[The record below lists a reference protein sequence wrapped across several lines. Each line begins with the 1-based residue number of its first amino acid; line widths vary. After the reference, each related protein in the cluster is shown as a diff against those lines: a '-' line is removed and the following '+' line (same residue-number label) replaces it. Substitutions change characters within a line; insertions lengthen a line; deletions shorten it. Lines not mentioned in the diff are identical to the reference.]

1 MPSRLPFRSFQARH
15 PALPPTFDLS
25 PARQTLRFVTELG
38 AFFDEGV
45 RDLGSAFSID
55 MIGYG
60 PLVVFSDEETVKR
73 ITSARPEDFTHANDI
88 VAFFVGQRSI
98 FLLDGEPHKHAR
110 RRTLSAFAGDRMRR
124 YGEVMKV
131 AADRYIDTLGPDQT
145 ISAMEAG
152 TTMALEI
159 ILVALF
165 GMERGPKYDELDAA
179 IRGFMAG
186 GHSPVASLL
195 SYWLPAAT
203 MRGLILGDRDP
214 ATMARRPMSPL
225 GHLLGKTSAIR
236 AGRRLT
242 ELLLEMVQE
251 RRATLEQASDDGLS
265 HILRT
270 ARDEGHAYDDAAAFD
285 ESLTLLLAGHDT
297 TAITLSRALYRL
309 STAPR
314 VMDALRAELDAEF
327 PDEPLDPARIDSL
340 PYLDAVIN
348 ECLRLDA
355 LARGATRRL
364 LHPMT
369 MGGYDLPAGTM
380 VTGYVYPRQRDAA
393 SWEQPDDFYPEQWL
407 GKRVKPHE
415 FAPFGV
421 GFRRCAGAAFATYEM
436 KILLAQFVR
445 RVDFRVPA
453 GYVLKEGMLGP
464 MIAPVGPVPVEVLR
478 VRPDV
483 GRGETVPRG
492 PGSRVTAPV

>member
-1 MPSRLPFRSFQARH
+1 MLSFHDRH
-15 PALPPTFDLS
+15 PNLPPTLRMS
-25 PARQTLRFVTELG
+25 RVRQTQRFVTDLG
-38 AFFDEGV
+38 AFFEQGV
-45 RDLGSAFSID
+45 RELGDAFSID
-55 MIGYG
+55 IIGYG
-60 PLVVFSDEETVKR
+60 PLVVFSDEESVKR
-73 ITSARPEDFTHANDI
+73 ITAARPEDFTHANDI
-88 VAFFVGQRSI
+88 VAFFVGQSSI

-110 RRTLSAFAGDRMRR
+110 RRTLSAFAGDRMKR
-124 YGEVMKV
+124 YGEVMKR
-131 AADRYIDTLGPDQT
+131 AADRYIDGLGPDQT
-145 ISAMEAG
+145 ISAMDAG

-165 GMERGPKYDELDAA
+165 GMEPGAEYDELDAA

-203 MRGLILGDRDP
+203 IRGLILGDRDP
-214 ATMARRPMSPL
+214 ATMAKRPMSPL
-225 GHLLGKTSAIR
+225 GRVLGKTSAIR
-236 AGRRLT
+236 SGRRLT
-242 ELLLEMVQE
+242 ELLLKLVQE
-251 RRATLEQASDDGLS
+251 RRRTLDRASDDGLS

-314 VMDALRAELDAEF
+314 VVEAMRAELDTAF
-327 PDEPLDPARIDSL
+327 PDQPIDPGRIEAL
-340 PYLDAVIN
+340 PYLDAVVN

-364 LHPMT
+364 LRPMNF
-369 MGGYDLPAGTM
+369 GGYDLPAGTL
-380 VTGYVYPRQRDAA
+380 VTGYIYPRQRDGA
-393 SWEQPDDFYPEQWL
+393 SWEQPDTFYPEQFM

-436 KILLAQFVR
+436 KILLAEFVR

-453 GYVLKEGMLGP
+453 GYVLEEGMLGP
-464 MIAPVGPVPVEVLR
+464 MIAPVGPVPVEILA

-483 GRGETVPRG
+483 GSAGRARSGQSEA
-492 PGSRVTAPV
+492 SL